1 MAPAWA
7 SSEDGASQAEV
18 KTKGHNSNVHSVRV
32 LCDLG
37 LVTFP
42 AWPRFSLICEVQR
55 MQKQLEIGG
64 GLWDDSLS
72 EVGKPCGPQT
82 GGYAVLPPGAAGPPV
97 SSIPRWGLSLA
108 PGWHWTAKQS

>member
-1 MAPAWA
+1 MAPAGA

-32 LCDLG
+32 LCDLR

-42 AWPRFSLICEVQR
+42 AWPHFSLICEVQR

-72 EVGKPCGPQT
+72 EVGKPRGPQT
-82 GGYAVLPPGAAGPPV
+82 GG
-97 SSIPRWGLSLA
+97 
-108 PGWHWTAKQS
+108 